1 VARAEAAADL
11 IGPGLWAQ
19 RSGGLIAIRQ
29 EPRPMTI
36 PTPRPTRHLKA
47 VVAVL
52 LALVALASASVP
64 AQAQAPQVAGDGTP
78 STRIIGGTQ
87 APAGAWPGQ
96 VGLLTSS
103 ESNNYQAQ
111 FCGGTALNRNWV
123 LTAAHCVTDSTPSS
137 IDILAGSQSLA
148 SGGSR
153 YRVAEI
159 RILPGWNEDTFN
171 RDVAV
176 LRVGNP
182 MPESVVSQKLVAQGQ
197 AVAGGTVGTTVGWGN
212 TSTSGSSFPYE
223 LRQVNVT
230 MKTDSQ
236 CAAAYGSEFI
246 AASMTCAAA
255 AGKDS
260 CQGDSGGPLY
270 INSGGLKQAG
280 IVSWGAGCAQAAYP
294 GVYTKVSSFANW
306 IGQQT
311 RYGPHRTRDAYINR
325 TYLDLF
331 NRAPSAN
338 ERASLGVD
346 ASIGPWTSNLIMG
359 ATNQNR
365 TGGVTRLYSAF
376 FLRNP
381 DASGLSFWWRQ
392 VNGGKSLYTIANVM
406 ASSSEFTNRYG
417 DLTNQE
423 FVELVYTNVLGRTG
437 DPAGIASW
445 TAKLDSGVRNR
456 GQVMVGFSDSNEY
469 KTKNAAR
476 VNVIVTYFELLRR
489 VPTETEIN
497 ADKNVGA
504 TTLISRI
511 LSSYAYANRF

>member
-1 VARAEAAADL
+1 MTSTTNHSTRGRKLGVAL
-11 IGPGLWAQ
+11 I
-19 RSGGLIAIRQ
+19 
-29 EPRPMTI
+29 M
-36 PTPRPTRHLKA
+36 
-47 VVAVL
+47 
-52 LALVALASASVP
+52 ALVALALASVP
-64 AQAQAPQVAGDGTP
+64 ASAQAPEVAGDGTP
-78 STRIIGGTQ
+78 TTRIIGGTQ
-87 APAGAWPGQ
+87 APPGAWPGQ

-103 ESNNYQAQ
+103 QPNNFQAQ

-123 LTAAHCVTDSTPSS
+123 LTAAHCVTDATPSG
-137 IDILAGSQSLA
+137 IDILAGTQSLA
-148 SGGSR
+148 SGGNR

-171 RDVAV
+171 RDAAV
-176 LRVGNP
+176 LRVGEP
-182 MPESVVSQKLVAQGQ
+182 MPESVVSQKLVGQGQ
-197 AVAGGTVGTTVGWGN
+197 AVAGGTNATTVGWGN
-212 TSTSGSSFPYE
+212 TSTSGSSFPTE
-223 LRQVNVT
+223 LRQVNVA

-236 CAAAYGSEFI
+236 CGAAYGSEYI
-246 AASMTCAAA
+246 AASMVCASA

-280 IVSWGAGCAQAAYP
+280 IVSWGAGCAEPGYP
-294 GVYTKVSSFANW
+294 GIYTKVSSYVNW

-331 NRAPSAN
+331 NRAPSAT

-359 ATNQNR
+359 AVNQNR

-381 DASGLSFWWRQ
+381 DASGLSYWWRQ
-392 VNGGKSLYTIANVM
+392 VNGGKSLDWIANVM

-417 DLTNQE
+417 SLTNQQ
-423 FVELVYTNVLGRTG
+423 FVELVYQNVLGRPGDAGGISFWTG
-437 DPAGIASW
+437 KLNSG
-445 TAKLDSGVRNR
+445 AKSR

-489 VPTETEIN
+489 VPTQTEIN
-497 ADKNVGA
+497 ADKNIGA